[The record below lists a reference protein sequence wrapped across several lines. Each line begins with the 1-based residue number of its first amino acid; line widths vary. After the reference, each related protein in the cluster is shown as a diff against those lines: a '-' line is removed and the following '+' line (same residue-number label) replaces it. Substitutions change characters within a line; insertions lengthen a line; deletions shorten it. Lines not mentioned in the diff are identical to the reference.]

1 MDSTVIE
8 ESSSQIQKEIKHLQ
22 DRLLFKR
29 NKLNEKEQEISSLH
43 TEIDELKNQFMEFYD
58 FNSSAFFTI
67 DENFLIHAVNFQG
80 ALLLEYTRKQLINQN
95 ILNFIN
101 PFHENTL
108 KKCVQSLIK
117 KNVKQVCEVELLQKG
132 GNRRYI
138 NIECFFTKDK
148 LILLLLRDI
157 TYIRQLESQQVQL
170 NQSIETITNLL
181 QNVSDSI
188 ATLNSE
194 FNFKVVT
201 PSFINYFSKIFALRI
216 ERGMNFL
223 TLISAFTEYKQQF
236 TQACHQALLG
246 IGTSILIENPC
257 GIPEANFCF
266 EINFNPIHNHTTQNT
281 EIILLIKDLTEFYL
295 QKKLKMKEQ
304 AKLVDSIRLN
314 TMEGMASA
322 LAHEMN
328 QPLTAIFLY
337 SQTCLLQIKKLVE
350 ENQLDPNLLSLMN
363 KIITQAKHAGE
374 IMKRLKSFIYQDVYL
389 LELTDLNSLIKD
401 TIIFLDYELTNSK
414 LKINLE
420 LDQDLPQINMDKI
433 QIMQIIINLTRNSIE
448 AMQEIPNHTPELTI
462 QTKNEE
468 EHVEVHFRDNGKGV
482 IPEHIGKIFNSYFTT
497 KKQGTGLGLN
507 ICKNLIE
514 AHEGKLSIRNHNGTG
529 AWFVFTLPK

>member
-1 MDSTVIE
+1 MDSKIIE
-8 ESSSQIQKEIKHLQ
+8 ESSFQIQKEIKNLQ

-43 TEIDELKNQFMEFYD
+43 CEIEELKVQINEFYD

-80 ALLLEYTRKQLINQN
+80 ALLLEYDRNQLINKN
-95 ILNFIN
+95 FLNFVN
-101 PFHENTL
+101 HLQEDTL
-108 KKCVQSLIK
+108 KKCIKDLIRN
-117 KNVKQVCEVELLQKG
+117 NVKQVCELELLQKG
-132 GNRRYI
+132 GKRKYI

-157 TYIRQLESQQVQL
+157 TYIRQLESQQTQL

-181 QNVSDSI
+181 KNVSDAI
-188 ATLNSE
+188 ATLDNE
-194 FNFKVVT
+194 FYFKIIT
-201 PSFINYFSKIFALRI
+201 PSFTEYFSKIFAIEI
-216 ERGMNFL
+216 ERGMNFF
-223 TLISAFTEYKQQF
+223 TLISTFSEYKQQF
-236 TQACHQALLG
+236 IHACQQALLG
-246 IGTSILIENPC
+246 IGTCILIENT
-257 GIPEANFCF
+257 GETPETNFCI
-266 EINFNPIHNHTTQNT
+266 ELNFNPIHNHFSQKT
-281 EIILLIKDLTEFYL
+281 EIILLIKDLTDIFL

-337 SQTCLLQIKKLVE
+337 SQMCLLKIKKLVE
-350 ENQLDPNLLSLMN
+350 ENKLNANLLSLMN
-363 KIITQAKHAGE
+363 KIITQAKHASE
-374 IMKRLKSFIYQDVYL
+374 VMKRLKSFIYQDVYL
-389 LELTDLNSLIKD
+389 LELADLNSLIKD
-401 TIIFLDYELTNSK
+401 TMIFLDYELSNSK
-414 LKINLE
+414 LKINLQ
-420 LDQDLPQINMDKI
+420 LDENLPQVHIDKI
-433 QIMQIIINLTRNSIE
+433 QIMQIIINLTRNSME
-448 AMQEIPNHTPELTI
+448 AMQELKNHTPELTI

-468 EHVEVHFRDNGKGV
+468 KHIEVHFRDNGKGI
-482 IPEHIGKIFNSYFTT
+482 IPEHVEKIFNSFFTT
-497 KKQGTGLGLN
+497 KNQGNGLGLN

-514 AHEGKLSIRNHNGTG
+514 AHQGKLSLKAHNGKG